1 MPEYATRT
9 AWVATALAG
18 AAAGAVLLAHDPG
31 GGVAHL
37 AEGRLHDAYAYEFS
51 AGMLPPSDPRQLGW
65 APQAAWMWHV
75 ALASLS
81 SALQVPPWR
90 AATLLSA
97 FGAAVLVSTLWV
109 ATGLYTRK
117 PLARAAFAATPFW
130 LANPFAPFVLAWAWP
145 FGAANGDLSGHPA
158 LTKVNLTA
166 ALVAYDPFAVGASL
180 LALATLLVVTRVWE
194 TRVRVVSGGLIGFLA
209 ALLHPPAALAIV
221 PLGLASVV
229 AAAWENRAQL
239 RARAQ
244 NVAHE
249 SAPGLSLLAGIALG
263 APAVPLARWMA
274 LFPGPPDALGATV
287 RYVAP
292 GVLVG
297 LVAVARWGRIT
308 RTTRLLAGAVL
319 GIDLLAL
326 LSSGSTRDAL
336 VLLGSPADALLLLA
350 LLDELVPAWRGAGAA
365 RGLRTALSLA
375 VLTLAGVSLLGTA
388 AMFRT
393 SSAASA
399 APYAASSTDTDLRL
413 DASSPAPRSRQD
425 AWRWIRENTPATAVI
440 LEDPQALDR
449 FDLPVVTRRRALVSA
464 EGDDVLVERASR
476 VARRLSACEL
486 APADL
491 ARLFSTPLPWP
502 SSIYAVAPI
511 PPGGSACA
519 ETPEGVS
526 LVYKNPGFAIYVIRV
541 QRR

>member
-1 MPEYATRT
+1 MPEYSTRT

-37 AEGRLHDAYAYEFS
+37 ADGRLHDAYAYEFA
-51 AGMLPPSDPRQLGW
+51 AGMLPPGDPRQLG
-65 APQAAWMWHV
+65 APPRVAWMWHV

-81 SALQVPPWR
+81 GALQVPPWR
-90 AATLLSA
+90 AATVLSA
-97 FGAAVLVSTLWV
+97 MGAASLVATMWV

-117 PLARAAFAATPFW
+117 PLARAAFAAMPMW
-130 LANPFAPFVLAWAWP
+130 LANPFAPLVLVWTRP
-145 FGAANGDLSGHPA
+145 FGSANGDLSGHPA

-180 LALATLLVVTRVWE
+180 VAFATLLVVTRIWE
-194 TRVRVVSGGLIGFLA
+194 TRLRVVSGGLIGFLA
-209 ALLHPPAALAIV
+209 ALLHPPSVLAIV
-221 PLGLASVV
+221 PLGLASVF

-239 RARAQ
+239 IARAP
-244 NVAHE
+244 NVARE
-249 SAPGLSLLAGIALG
+249 SAPGLSLLSGIALA
-263 APAVPLARWMA
+263 APAVPLASWLA
-274 LFPGPPDALGATV
+274 LLPELPAAPGATL
-287 RYVAP
+287 RYLAP
-292 GVLVG
+292 GAVVG

-319 GIDLLAL
+319 GIDVLAL
-326 LSSGSTRDAL
+326 ITGGATRDAL
-336 VLLGSPADALLLLA
+336 VLLGSPADALLALA

-393 SSAASA
+393 SSAAA
-399 APYAASSTDTDLRL
+399 APPYTASGTDTDLRL
-413 DASSPAPRSRQD
+413 HASAPAPRSRQD

-464 EGDDVLVERASR
+464 AGDEVLVERASR

-486 APADL
+486 GQADL
-491 ARLFSTPLPWP
+491 SRLFSTTLPWP
-502 SSIYAVAPI
+502 PSIYAVAPI
-511 PPGGSACA
+511 PPGGAACKS
-519 ETPEGVS
+519 TPDGVS
-526 LVYKNPGFAIYVIRV
+526 LVYKNPGFAVYVIRV
-541 QRR
+541 ERR